1 MRKQWENLSEE
12 EILKRAVKNLQ
23 VTISINRRK
32 IADAVEEVKAGKN
45 LQENAKIVAY
55 YRKVNTD
62 KEKALAPLLE
72 QWNKIKPQGKGK
84 IQIDGK
90 EIDAVLKEFAV
101 K

>member
-1 MRKQWENLSEE
+1 MKKQWENLSKE
-12 EILKRAVKNLQ
+12 EILKREVKNLQ
-23 VTISINRRK
+23 VTISINRRR
-32 IADAVEEVKAGKN
+32 IADAVEQMKAGKD

-62 KEKALAPLLE
+62 KEKDLAPLLE

>member
-1 MRKQWENLSEE
+1 MKKQWENLSKE
-12 EILKRAVKNLQ
+12 EILKREVKNLQ

-32 IADAVEEVKAGKN
+32 IADAVEEMKAGKN
-45 LQENAKIVAY
+45 LQENAKVVAY

-62 KEKALAPLLE
+62 KEKTLAPLLE

-90 EIDAVLKEFAV
+90 EIDAVLKEFTI